1 MLFRSPQLAAL
12 AWGQGHDHPIAA
24 DAEAAIAQADH
35 RGRGEPQTGLPIAFT
50 TAVEDQ
56 EIIAQ
61 TLVFAEREHRSI
73 LVCPPDPMQSYF
85 ERRGPRLDTSLPS
98 VRHVRELIRNR
109 TMVSIL
115 MVGGHEL
122 EGTIKWQDNQF
133 LALRQDTSLPLVLIN
148 RDAVAVL
155 RALL

>member
-1 MLFRSPQLAAL
+1 
-12 AWGQGHDHPIAA
+12 
-24 DAEAAIAQADH
+24 
-35 RGRGEPQTGLPIAFT
+35 
-50 TAVEDQ
+50 
-56 EIIAQ
+56 
-61 TLVFAEREHRSI
+61 
-73 LVCPPDPMQSYF
+73 MQSYF

-133 LALRQDTSLPLVLIN
+133 LALRQDTSHPLVLIN
-148 RDAVAVL
+148 RDAIAVL